1 MQLQF
6 AGYNATLLLNEN
18 LVINGTLV
26 PLGTIL
32 GGCNPREKCM
42 GARNSARFSVLKIRT
57 MTAFFCIST
66 PIAVLMIFHSNN
78 PAVARRTRKLH
89 QGTSGSYPCAL

>member
-1 MQLQF
+1 MQLRF

-57 MTAFFCIST
+57 MTAFFCI
-66 PIAVLMIFHSNN
+66 
-78 PAVARRTRKLH
+78 
-89 QGTSGSYPCAL
+89 

>member
-1 MQLQF
+1 MQLRF

-32 GGCNPREKCM
+32 GAAIPGR
-42 GARNSARFSVLKIRT
+42 SVWVPETVPDSL
-57 MTAFFCIST
+57 S
-66 PIAVLMIFHSNN
+66 
-78 PAVARRTRKLH
+78 
-89 QGTSGSYPCAL
+89 